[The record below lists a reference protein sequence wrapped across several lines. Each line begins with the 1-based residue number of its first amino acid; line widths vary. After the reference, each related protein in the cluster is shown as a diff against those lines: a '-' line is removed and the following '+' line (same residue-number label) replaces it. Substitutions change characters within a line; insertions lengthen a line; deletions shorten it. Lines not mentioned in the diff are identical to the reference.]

1 MSDTS
6 SFVKIQDLSRRDV
19 LRQIALALTAAGA
32 GAMSP
37 AAAQEVHRH
46 TQEEKQ
52 RTGTYTPKFF
62 KAHEYQAITWLA
74 GLIVPADDRS
84 GSAVDAGAP
93 EFIDLLCSQN
103 EKLGQIYTG
112 GLLWLDARMRQK
124 HSVGFLEASQAQQTA
139 MLNELV
145 EADKALAAKDTSSD
159 PNFAYRQFRDY
170 GIEPR
175 TDLAAGVIF
184 FDWVRKMTVDAY
196 YTSPIGIK
204 DLGYE
209 GNTALSQYEV
219 PQAIIDEAMKRSPFG
234 SA

>member
-1 MSDTS
+1 MSDTN
-6 SFVKIQDLSRRDV
+6 SFVNIRDLSRRDV

-32 GAMSP
+32 GVMSP

-46 TQEEKQ
+46 TQEEIK
-52 RTGTYTPKFF
+52 RTGIYTPKFF
-62 KAHEYQAITWLA
+62 KPQEYQTITWLA
-74 GLIVPADDRS
+74 ELIVPADGQS

-103 EKLGQIYTG
+103 ERLGHIYTG

-124 HSVGFLEASQAQQTA
+124 HSMWFLEASQAQQIEL
-139 MLNELV
+139 LNELV
-145 EADKALAAKDTSSD
+145 EAERTLAAKDTSFD
-159 PNFAYRQFRDY
+159 PNFTYTQFRDY
-170 GIEPR
+170 GVEPR
-175 TDLAAGVIF
+175 TDLTVGVTF

-209 GNTALSQYEV
+209 GTTAVSEYQV
-219 PQAIIDEAMKRSPFG
+219 PQDILNDALKRSPFG